1 MPRITVEI
9 PQKILFST
17 NITIAIGD
25 INYGNHLSNDA
36 VLRLCHEAR
45 IRWLKHH
52 QLGEIDIG
60 GGNGLIMAD
69 TAIQYTAQAH
79 HGDELSI
86 QIGISDIFRCGFTLL
101 YHLYRPSDQT
111 TIARVQTGMVCFS
124 YNTQKVNSIPESFK
138 ILLTPT
144 ESK

>member
-1 MPRITVEI
+1 MPRITVEL

-17 NITIAIGD
+17 NIIIAIGD

-52 QLGEIDIG
+52 QLNEINIG
-60 GGNGLIMAD
+60 NGNGLIMAD

-79 HGDELSI
+79 HGDELNI
-86 QIGISDIFRCGFTLL
+86 QIGIVDISRCGFTLL
-101 YHLYRPSDQT
+101 YHLYRSSDDT
-111 TIARVQTGMVCFS
+111 TIARAQTGMVCFN
-124 YNTQKVNSIPESFK
+124 YDTQKVNPIPENFQS
-138 ILLTPT
+138 LLTLT
-144 ESK
+144 I

>member
-1 MPRITVEI
+1 MPRITVEL

-17 NITIAIGD
+17 NIIIAIGD

-52 QLGEIDIG
+52 QLNEINIG
-60 GGNGLIMAD
+60 NGNGLIMAD

-79 HGDELSI
+79 HGDELNI
-86 QIGISDIFRCGFTLL
+86 QIGIIDISRCGCGG
-101 YHLYRPSDQT
+101 R
-111 TIARVQTGMVCFS
+111 
-124 YNTQKVNSIPESFK
+124 
-138 ILLTPT
+138 
-144 ESK
+144 